1 MVDCGMIDG
10 HRVRFFYKTMEEAE
24 TKAAL
29 MRVKRQNEGESAFA
43 MSSADRTDASESIA
57 LLKPHGVTLRQ
68 ASEFYLKNLDVIRST
83 KTVSGTIAELLVA
96 KEQDGRADRYLRD
109 LNTAAGV

>member
-29 MRVKRQNEGESAFA
+29 LRVKRQNEGESAFA
-43 MSSADRTDASESIA
+43 MSS
-57 LLKPHGVTLRQ
+57 P
-68 ASEFYLKNLDVIRST
+68 
-83 KTVSGTIAELLVA
+83 
-96 KEQDGRADRYLRD
+96 RD
-109 LNTAAGV
+109 